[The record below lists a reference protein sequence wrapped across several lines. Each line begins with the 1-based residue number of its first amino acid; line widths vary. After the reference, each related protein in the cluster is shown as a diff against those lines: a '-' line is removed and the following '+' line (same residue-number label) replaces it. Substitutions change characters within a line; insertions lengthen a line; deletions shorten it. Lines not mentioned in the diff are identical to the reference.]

1 MSTIFASSAR
11 ANERVQLHNER
22 NFPFKLNSINA
33 RFLLNE
39 HGNLFLLL
47 NNSVP
52 VILFNLTE
60 DKKKSYRKEKDISE
74 SVHKTVKFWDANYDL
89 NYTNALRPR
98 RFKLCVF
105 LCDIVYAW
113 HFQPVNFLSSFSL
126 LNYASSYRKM

>member
-22 NFPFKLNSINA
+22 NFPFKLSSINA

-52 VILFNLTE
+52 VIVFNLTE
-60 DKKKSYRKEKDISE
+60 DKKKKLSE
-74 SVHKTVKFWDANYDL
+74 GKRYK
-89 NYTNALRPR
+89 
-98 RFKLCVF
+98 
-105 LCDIVYAW
+105 
-113 HFQPVNFLSSFSL
+113 
-126 LNYASSYRKM
+126 